1 VPKGWSA
8 EEMCLQGRP
17 LRNPK
22 RCPVCDEQIHA
33 FTATCACRTM
43 RQIDGRNF
51 IVCRDCAIAYDLN
64 RKAYSRLDERMSYTW
79 SEVREIM
86 ERFAL
91 IKRRLYR

>member
-1 VPKGWSA
+1 
-8 EEMCLQGRP
+8 
-17 LRNPK
+17 
-22 RCPVCDEQIHA
+22 
-33 FTATCACRTM
+33 M

-64 RKAYSRLDERMSYTW
+64 RKAYSRLDDRLSYTW
-79 SEVREIM
+79 TEVREIM